1 MCARQENCE
10 GTPGERVCGGRLLND
25 ALVFSALSQRR
36 ALVFDL
42 HYYALCECVC
52 SGLNCF
58 RFRLH
63 QRFPCF
69 DVSALAVVVI
79 L

>member
-1 MCARQENCE
+1 MRARQENCE

-42 HYYALCECVC
+42 HYCALYV
-52 SGLNCF
+52 F
-58 RFRLH
+58 
-63 QRFPCF
+63 
-69 DVSALAVVVI
+69 AVV
-79 L
+79 